1 MFGDM
6 FGAYRWLFLVV
17 FISIVGIFI
26 GSLVMIIR
34 TYFKN
39 LNSPKLTVPAMAVS
53 KREVQN
59 MTSDRDRYSHYINF

>member
-53 KREVQN
+53 KRKVQN